1 MKSPEGRLTLLYP
14 SPQIGGLGRCSHRR
28 GSVKKYFLSMSMAKE
43 LAMVEN
49 NKRGRKVR
57 KSLRDRDKE

>member
-1 MKSPEGRLTLLYP
+1 
-14 SPQIGGLGRCSHRR
+14 
-28 GSVKKYFLSMSMAKE
+28 MSMAKE